1 VPGHRQSVDARPVG
15 RPVLTDMFHDRA
27 LLYLDILTWALV
39 LLAVT
44 LGQL

>member
-1 VPGHRQSVDARPVG
+1 
-15 RPVLTDMFHDRA
+15 MFHDRA
-27 LLYLDILTWALV
+27 LLYLDILTWTLV

>member
-1 VPGHRQSVDARPVG
+1 
-15 RPVLTDMFHDRA
+15 MFHDRA